1 MNGKFLTL
9 SIPSPFV
16 LRLSKDERRVF
27 RQNQKS
33 TALRLFVLLFSILAL
48 SPSIVNAAEEIKIAS
63 TGPGLSTLPLE
74 IAARKGFFRDEGF
87 DVLTITMRTNIAV
100 NALLTRSVEYATPS
114 TSAIKA
120 AAAGLPVKT
129 IAVLLGRPDYFLTV
143 KRDVSTVRD
152 LKGKRIAIGSFG
164 AAADLA
170 LRTVAKQ
177 DGLDPDRDLIR
188 LQMGGAATRYAA
200 LIAGSADAT
209 ILTLPYNLQAEK
221 AGYKDLLWFGER
233 LELPLAGLAVRDETI
248 QKNPKQV
255 LGVIRAV
262 FRAMAFA
269 SANREETTQ
278 LLMNWLRLDR
288 EVAVRSYDLGKRS
301 WSDGGVVSD
310 AAVQSLVD
318 QSMLELKSKDPV
330 SLDKVRNWSF
340 AEQARRELGKVGPA
354 K

>member
-1 MNGKFLTL
+1 MRN
-9 SIPSPFV
+9 P
-16 LRLSKDERRVF
+16 
-27 RQNQKS
+27 
-33 TALRLFVLLFSILAL
+33 TALERLFGGFLVLAFSWTGVAG
-48 SPSIVNAAEEIKIAS
+48 AEEIKIAS

-87 DVLTITMRTNIAV
+87 DVLTITMRTNIAI
-100 NALLTRSVEYATPS
+100 NALLTRNVDYATPS

-120 AAAGLPVKT
+120 GTAGLPVKT

-143 KRDVSTVRD
+143 KRDVRIVRD

-170 LRTVAKQ
+170 LRIVAKQ

-188 LQMGGAATRYAA
+188 LQMGGAAARYAS
-200 LIAGSADAT
+200 LISGSVDAT

-233 LELPLAGLAVRDETI
+233 MELPLAGLTARDDTI
-248 QKNPKQV
+248 QRNSKQV
-255 LGVIRAV
+255 FSVVRAV

-269 SANREETTQ
+269 ATNREETIQ
-278 LLMNWLRLDR
+278 ILINWLKLDR
-288 EVAVRSYDLGKRS
+288 EISARSYELGKPS

-310 AAVQSLVD
+310 AAIQTLVD
-318 QSMLELKSKDPV
+318 QSLLELKAKDPV
-330 SLDKVRNWSF
+330 PLDKVRNWSF
-340 AEQARRELGKVGPA
+340 AEQAQRELEIVGPA
-354 K
+354 R

>member
-1 MNGKFLTL
+1 MK
-9 SIPSPFV
+9 
-16 LRLSKDERRVF
+16 
-27 RQNQKS
+27 KS
-33 TALRLFVLLFSILAL
+33 SALHLFVAIFSALAL
-48 SPSIVNAAEEIKIAS
+48 SPCSVIAAEEIKIAS

-87 DVLTITMRTNIAV
+87 EVLTITMRTNIAV
-100 NALLTRSVEYATPS
+100 NALLTRNVDYATPS

-120 AAAGLPVKT
+120 ATAGLPVKT
-129 IAVLLGRPDYFLTV
+129 VAVLLGRPDYFLTV
-143 KRDVSTVRD
+143 KKEIKSVKD

-188 LQMGGAATRYAA
+188 LQMGGAAARYTS
-200 LIAGSADAT
+200 LISGSVDAT

-221 AGYKDLLWFGER
+221 LGYKDLLWFGER

-255 LGVIRAV
+255 FGVVRAV

-269 SANREETTQ
+269 GANREETTQ
-278 LLMNWLRLDR
+278 ILVNWLRLDR
-288 EVAVRSYDLGKRS
+288 EVAARSYDLGKRS

-310 AAVQSLVD
+310 AAVQTLVD

-330 SLDKVRNWSF
+330 PLDKVRNWTF
-340 AEQARRELGKVGPA
+340 AEQARRDIVNFVGGR
-354 K
+354 